1 MYLNS
6 ALVFYLSSYLLYSI
20 FPFSLTPD
28 NFSSLAPVTP
38 PPSPHLTHSKAHQ
51 GELEESAL
59 QLFLSTRSYN
69 KPGVKNVDKR
79 THPPIHHALTG
90 AGSHARRG
98 RGITLN
104 PAWHTHTLMSHTTGR
119 MCVTTQMSRQEKPPV
134 KIRWNMDSNSVL
146 TLPYLDKQEISFC
159 GSRNVNWSQ
168 ADL

>member
-28 NFSSLAPVTP
+28 NFSSLAPVTLL
-38 PPSPHLTHSKAHQ
+38 PHLTHNKAHQ

-59 QLFLSTRSYN
+59 QVFLSTCSYN
-69 KPGVKNVDKR
+69 KPRVINVDKR
-79 THPPIHHALTG
+79 THPPIHYALTG

-98 RGITLN
+98 GGITLN
-104 PAWHTHTLMSHTTGR
+104 PAWHTHTLMSHTTGHV
-119 MCVTTQMSRQEKPPV
+119 CVTTQMSRQEKPV
-134 KIRWNMDSNSVL
+134 KIRWNMDSNYTL